1 MNKEW
6 SHNDLIKENN
16 DEEDIDK
23 VNAPPLPAELE
34 KNYEGKQKSSITR
47 VFKNCKNL
55 NEHTGF

>member
-23 VNAPPLPAELE
+23 VNAPPLLAELE
-34 KNYEGKQKSSITR
+34 KNYEGKQESSITR
-47 VFKNCKNL
+47 VFKNRKNL
-55 NEHTGF
+55 NEHIRF